1 MRGIE
6 NAVIVEIQLG
16 GGIELEEFGEFG
28 EFGAEFGE

>member
-28 EFGAEFGE
+28 AEFGE